1 MKKIL
6 LFIVF
11 ISYSSIWAQE
21 ANLFSVTLNHNA
33 ISVKDV
39 NRSVMFYKT
48 VLHLE
53 EITNR
58 TEKEGIRW
66 MSLGEG
72 KELHL
77 ISLLKE
83 PVTINKAIH
92 FALTT
97 TNFDAFVKTF
107 PDRYQSYLANNTSSK
122 DIASYVTAYNK
133 NKLVN
138 LILEQSLIPSWIL
151 NQDLYQKAINVQAE
165 LMMSANSEKVRSDA
179 ANSLLTHL
187 KPPEVQKVELD
198 IGVKKDGV
206 MDDLKNVLTELALK
220 QQQYIAAGITQIS
233 DVTQQ
238 RLVRVVEHDSSPT

>member
-1 MKKIL
+1 MGVLTVEQFKQALPSQFKASVNQELIDQINTTLADPNLYETYRDNL
-6 LFIVF
+6 L
-11 ISYSSIWAQE
+11 SYSHVMRDGKFKMSDYILA
-21 ANLFSVTLNHNA
+21 
-33 ISVKDV
+33 VKYCSHKIMGAS
-39 NRSVMFYKT
+39 N
-48 VLHLE
+48 
-53 EITNR
+53 I
-58 TEKEGIRW
+58 
-66 MSLGEG
+66 
-72 KELHL
+72 
-77 ISLLKE
+77 
-83 PVTINKAIH
+83 
-92 FALTT
+92 
-97 TNFDAFVKTF
+97 DAFVKTF

-151 NQDLYQKAINVQAE
+151 NQDLYQKAINVQAG
-165 LMMSANSEKVRSDA
+165 LMMDDTVSHKVRSDA

-187 KPPEVQKVELD
+187 RPPEVQKVELD

>member
-1 MKKIL
+1 MGVLTVEQFKQALPSQFKASVNQELIDQINTTLADPNLYETYRDNL
-6 LFIVF
+6 L
-11 ISYSSIWAQE
+11 SYSHVMRDGKFKMSDYILA
-21 ANLFSVTLNHNA
+21 
-33 ISVKDV
+33 VKYCSHKIMGAS
-39 NRSVMFYKT
+39 N
-48 VLHLE
+48 
-53 EITNR
+53 I
-58 TEKEGIRW
+58 
-66 MSLGEG
+66 
-72 KELHL
+72 
-77 ISLLKE
+77 
-83 PVTINKAIH
+83 
-92 FALTT
+92 
-97 TNFDAFVKTF
+97 DAFVKTF
-107 PDRYQSYLANNTSSK
+107 PDRYQSYLANGTSSK

-151 NQDLYQKAINVQAE
+151 NQDLYQKAINIQAG
-165 LMMSANSEKVRSDA
+165 LMMDETVSAKTRSDA

-198 IGVKKDGV
+198 IGIKKDGV